1 MTATPPPA
9 GRLAAHVKRDRLW
22 SRLTALARHGAFGE
36 TGVNRQALSRED
48 IEARAELIAWAQAI
62 GLEVAVDPIAN
73 LFLRLPGREPG
84 LAPVLIGSHLDSQPT
99 GGRFDGAFGVLAGLE
114 AAEALVDAGIRP
126 QRSVDV
132 VAWTNEE
139 GSRFAPGMMGSAAF
153 AGERRLPDLLALR
166 DADGISVAQALA
178 DVAAAEMTLPR
189 RPLGFPVAAYV
200 EAHIEQG
207 PVLEAAGCGIG
218 VVSSIQGKRTYRVEV
233 TGSSAHAGT
242 VPRAS
247 RRDALM
253 AAVDMLTALRSCL
266 WDKADV
272 VRFTVG
278 RLTVTPNAP
287 SVVPAHVAFSIDLR
301 HPDPETLR
309 QLGDKVAPVCR
320 QAAGPCAVEI
330 IQLLHDLPLEFSPGL
345 RAEMRTIADALGL
358 TWQDIA
364 SGAGHDAR
372 HIAASCP
379 TGMIFIPCRDGISH
393 NETEYASPDE
403 IHAGAQMLAEC
414 ALRLAETSDEN
425 LKKMQR

>member
-1 MTATPPPA
+1 
-9 GRLAAHVKRDRLW
+9 
-22 SRLTALARHGAFGE
+22 
-36 TGVNRQALSRED
+36 
-48 IEARAELIAWAQAI
+48 
-62 GLEVAVDPIAN
+62 
-73 LFLRLPGREPG
+73 
-84 LAPVLIGSHLDSQPT
+84 
-99 GGRFDGAFGVLAGLE
+99 
-114 AAEALVDAGIRP
+114 
-126 QRSVDV
+126 

-153 AGERRLPDLLALR
+153 AGERRLPDMLALR

-178 DVAAAEMTLPR
+178 EVAAAETALPR

-207 PVLEAAGCGIG
+207 PVLEAVGRSIG

-233 TGSSAHAGT
+233 TGSPAHAGT
-242 VPRAS
+242 VPRAA

-253 AAVDMLTALRSCL
+253 AAVDMLAALRSCL
-266 WDKADV
+266 WDETDI

-301 HPDPETLR
+301 HPDPGTLR
-309 QLGDKVAPVCR
+309 LLGDKVAPVCR
-320 QAAGPCAVEI
+320 EAAGPCTVEI
-330 IQLLHDLPLEFSPGL
+330 TELLHDLPLEFSRGL
-345 RAEMRTIADALGL
+345 RAEMRSIADRLGL
-358 TWQDIA
+358 TWQDMA

-372 HIAASCP
+372 HLAALCP

-393 NETEYASPDE
+393 NEAEYASPHE

-414 ALRLAETSDEN
+414 ALRLAETSDEG
-425 LKKMQR
+425 LKEMRQ